1 MIKVV
6 FRLKMHENKR
16 LKSFSFRLKYPNTC
30 LTVALIMH
38 EGIQTLPPDV
48 FQL

>member
-30 LTVALIMH
+30 LIVALIMH